1 MANPLQRKI
10 LDLQQSID
18 TILVANGVTDGNP
31 IAFLGALLSFLDQ
44 HKDLE
49 DAEEERAAGVYL
61 LADLCEKIQR
71 PILRAKRDVLFTLL
85 LTVLS
90 LDTEIATTVRH
101 TIKCL
106 EKILIA
112 MDAAAWSEPLTKTAL
127 DALVA
132 LSMDDRSAIRRA
144 AHFAVRGVLA
154 HPPPPQQLHPVAKH
168 VGSSLRKL
176 IADLASQDDFAS
188 VGALLTL
195 LRGIMVYLPDA
206 AVESLVDTL
215 FPLPRAGSV
224 DLTRAVLLVFGAAL
238 ARPTLAGAGVCDWDA
253 TKIAALLDA
262 IVQLKPHWDDAVLA
276 DAWLN
281 AFTVGLKA
289 LAVSNPALCAARLH
303 EALAV
308 HLFPFLQAS
317 AAGPRN
323 VTANMVAELIADC
336 IPDVMVQQALATV
349 EVHGGVPAAQREVRA
364 DLEQIVATT
373 ELGLSVRYKSAW
385 PQVLRIMAA
394 LVRRLRGD
402 AAVLMRGTLE
412 LLGDFRDE
420 PEFPHKAELDDVLC
434 TAIEYMGPQ
443 KFLSVLPLNI
453 ELAGKPGVKVRTYL
467 LPLMVESVQRTE
479 LAYFSQYFI
488 PLATHLAKRRDE
500 YRANEKE
507 MEAKV
512 HEALFR
518 QVWSLLP
525 GFCTFPTDLKD
536 AFRSIG
542 PTMGNALRD
551 VPDLR
556 PLICTSLHHL
566 ITKNQKIAAL
576 SATPDEVPVEL
587 RAIGYTPDVAATNV
601 RGVAVSAK
609 YFLPLLFNVYKEMP
623 AHTRGY
629 VGDLISAFVQ
639 IADVDVLSTLYSQV
653 MASLQQANLA
663 TSLQE
668 ALLDLALL
676 LLPRLP
682 PRAVEPLFELV
693 LQGMASAH
701 QKKCYKMLAKM
712 STMDNG
718 KAVLRAKLDVLEAR
732 VIAEDSLKT
741 DAGAK
746 KERLRFLCAVV
757 DNLLAPSSELMARL
771 LPEVIESTKEVNN
784 KCRSLANELVIKLGE
799 KMLEKE
805 NDDGDSDD
813 AVMAGA
819 GDHGIERYVK
829 LIAAGL
835 VATSPMF
842 VSATIL
848 VLVRVVYEFKDL
860 VADSLLQAMLAS
872 VLLLI
877 NLNNREVDRAIFK
890 LIKVVTIA
898 FPKELVEPHLPAI
911 INGALKMGEQHGSEF
926 KVAIRH
932 LFQRLCRQFD
942 LAQIDAMTPDSHK
955 KLIVNIRKRTERA
968 KRRKDAA
975 AEGAAATHAG
985 DDDDDAMDLDGSTKP
1000 AARRVGGAYQN
1011 AFDEIVYGDS
1021 SDSEDESG
1029 PASGHKKASAAAA
1042 ADRALYIAEGANAP
1056 MDFLD
1061 RRVVSNVLASA
1072 PKAAAKKAHARRLQ
1086 LAREFQEGA
1095 DGRLIIGES
1104 SDDDS
1109 DDGATETAAAAK
1121 RTRAAPAPQEDLYL
1135 ESVTTTEGFSR
1146 QGRKIKFNHAATQAA
1161 RKVTEWSDDEGEG
1174 TRDAGAS
1181 GEAASAA
1188 AAGKKVQR
1196 QPKQLRGLGLE
1207 YRSKKA
1213 GGDVKRAGMPDP
1225 YAYIPLNAKIVGNR
1239 HKSVKVTSTPT
1250 VRRVIGKKI
1259 KKHKK

>member
-18 TILVANGVTDGNP
+18 TILVSNGVTDGNP

-112 MDAAAWSEPLTKTAL
+112 MDAAAWSEPLTKAAL
-127 DALVA
+127 DALAA

-176 IADLASQDDFAS
+176 IADLASHGDFAS

-195 LRGIMVYLPDA
+195 LRGIMLYLPDA

-238 ARPTLAGAGVCDWDA
+238 ARPTMAGAGVCDWDA

-262 IVQLKPHWDDAVLA
+262 LVQLKPHWDDAVLA

-289 LAVSNPALCAARLH
+289 LA
-303 EALAV
+303 ALAV

-323 VTANMVAELIADC
+323 VTANVVAELIADC

-349 EVHGGVPAAQREVRA
+349 EAHGGVPAAQREVRA

-402 AAVLMRGTLE
+402 AASLMRGTLE

-453 ELAGKPGVKVRTYL
+453 ELAGKPNVKVRTYL

-525 GFCTFPTDLKD
+525 GFCTFPADLKD

-551 VPDLR
+551 APDLR

-576 SATPDEVPVEL
+576 SATPDEVPTEL

-682 PRAVEPLFELV
+682 PRAVEPLFDLV

-757 DNLLAPSSELMARL
+757 DNLLTPSSELMARL

-819 GDHGIERYVK
+819 GDHGIERYIK

-860 VADSLLQAMLAS
+860 VADSLLQGMLAS

-898 FPKELVEPHLPAI
+898 FPKEVVEPHLPAI

-926 KVAIRH
+926 KVAVRH
-932 LFQRLCRQFD
+932 LFQRLCRQFE

-975 AEGAAATHAG
+975 AEGAASAAHAG
-985 DDDDDAMDLDGSTKP
+985 DDDDDAMDLDDSAKP
-1000 AARRVGGAYQN
+1000 AARRAGGTYQN

-1029 PASGHKKASAAAA
+1029 PATGHKKTSAAAG

-1086 LAREFQEGA
+1086 LARDAQEDSTRVGHD
-1095 DGRLIIGES
+1095 DGR
-1104 SDDDS
+1104 
-1109 DDGATETAAAAK
+1109 
-1121 RTRAAPAPQEDLYL
+1121 
-1135 ESVTTTEGFSR
+1135 VSR
-1146 QGRKIKFNHAATQAA
+1146 QGRKIKFKHARRRAA
-1161 RKVTEWSDDEGEG
+1161 RKVIEWSDDEGEG
-1174 TRDAGAS
+1174 THDAGA
-1181 GEAASAA
+1181 GEDAPAG

-1213 GGDVKRAGMPDP
+1213 GGDVKRAGKPDP